1 MRLITAIPAIIIMV
15 AHIILIHAQSIAA
28 PELAPSA
35 LTSRAIAQLILS
47 IHAAWEAIA
56 DLAGPDA
63 LCVVAAAHP

>member
-35 LTSRAIAQLILS
+35 LTPRAIAQLILS